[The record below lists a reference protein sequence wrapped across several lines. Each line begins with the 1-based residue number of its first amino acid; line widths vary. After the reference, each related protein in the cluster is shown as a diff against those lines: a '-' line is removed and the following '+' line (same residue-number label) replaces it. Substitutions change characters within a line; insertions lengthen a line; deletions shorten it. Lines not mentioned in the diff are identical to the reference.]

1 MKYLIKIEFI
11 HYIEVDADSD
21 DEAFDLA
28 YDSIPVFTSQL
39 EDMSM
44 DIAGKEE

>member
-1 MKYLIKIEFI
+1 MKYLIKMEFT

-28 YDSIPVFTSQL
+28 YDSVPTFSSQL
-39 EDMSM
+39 EDMSL
-44 DIAGKEE
+44 DIVGKEE